1 MTNENITK
9 EENESS
15 KQNPN
20 NFNKLKNNLTS
31 NSDKNQP
38 INNTSN
44 EKKTIEEQIIKIEE
58 NEKEDRILN
67 IIEKK
72 KIHKRNSSKPKLK
85 VNLSIVKKI

>member
-20 NFNKLKNNLTS
+20 NFNELKNNLTS

-72 KIHKRNSSKPKLK
+72 KFI
-85 VNLSIVKKI
+85 KKIHQNLN

>member
-1 MTNENITK
+1 MTDENITK
-9 EENESS
+9 EENESL

-20 NFNKLKNNLTS
+20 NFNELKNNLTS

-72 KIHKRNSSKPKLK
+72 KLIKEIHQ
-85 VNLSIVKKI
+85 NLN

>member
-1 MTNENITK
+1 MTDENITK
-9 EENESS
+9 EENESL

-20 NFNKLKNNLTS
+20 NFNELKNNLTS

-44 EKKTIEEQIIKIEE
+44 EEKTIEEQIIKIEE

-72 KIHKRNSSKPKLK
+72 KFI
-85 VNLSIVKKI
+85 KKIHQNLN